1 MESPMNDLIARLEA
15 ATEGSRELDAEIAAL
30 MGTAKPAEH
39 VMLDPKHWEE
49 HPERYPPYTT
59 SLDAALGLVPEEVF
73 LYRLDGWHDEQCA
86 PWGWGV
92 KLMGRTR
99 ELREAG
105 LILGQSRSTP
115 ALALC
120 AAALRARL

>member
-15 ATEGSRELDAEIAAL
+15 ATHGSFELDCEIAQL
-30 MGTAKPAEH
+30 VGSPSM
-39 VMLDPKHWEE
+39 
-49 HPERYPPYTT
+49 PPRAYTV
-59 SLDAALGLVPEEVF
+59 SLDAALGLVPEEFF
-73 LYRLDGWHDEQCA
+73 LYRLDGWHDGQYA